1 MTDVEIRDTYIE
13 LNKLLKFEG
22 LVESG
27 GQAKQLIADGY
38 VFVNDQEC
46 RVVRK
51 KLVNGDVVD
60 FNGHVMRIK
69 VQQS

>member
-1 MTDVEIRDTYIE
+1 MTDVEIRDTHIE